1 MELRTETTRLSP
13 AETAKYLLLCKIV
26 SREALAEWE
35 ESLESGSNA
44 GPRQIAIAPASAG
57 EQNSAYKCLQKNE
70 SPPPKR
76 GIFYFKKIL
85 IYKTRTIPYLQIIIV
100 RKIVGNFQHI

>member
-26 SREALAEWE
+26 SREQSRE